1 VEQHFDNDAAH
12 EAFLQACV
20 ARNDLAVAARR
31 YRSVVDQH
39 HDAQTRER
47 AQLQLDKL
55 PSLAWTLLKSNAKP
69 PPEFR
74 KVTTWV
80 SVVVC
85 AILLFAVAIA
95 LRR

>member
-1 VEQHFDNDAAH
+1 MSAAPRHF
-12 EAFLQACV
+12 L
-20 ARNDLAVAARR
+20 DLFDVP
-31 YRSVVDQH
+31 
-39 HDAQTRER
+39 T
-47 AQLQLDKL
+47 AQLRSILDASVAIKKQ
-55 PSLAWTLLKSNAKP
+55 LKSNAKP